1 MGGEGTEEIVMS
13 DPFGG
18 VYKKLVIK
26 DDKLV
31 GACLYGDTVDGSW
44 YFKLLRDGRSVSDI
58 RDKLMFGES
67 NIGDTG
73 HEGHSKA
80 ATMPDDAEVCGC
92 NGVTKGSICKAI
104 KEKGLFTLDE
114 VRKHTKASASCG
126 SCTGLVEQI
135 LMFTAGGDYSAT
147 PKLKAMC
154 GCTDHG
160 HQAVRDAI
168 RAAARGK
175 LLTIADTFKALDWKT
190 PNGCASCRPAV
201 NYYLIS
207 TWPKEARTTRK
218 AASSTSAATPTSRRT
233 APTA

>member
-1 MGGEGTEEIVMS
+1 MS

-80 ATMPDDAEVCGC
+80 AAMPDDAEVCGC
-92 NGVTKGSICKAI
+92 NGVNKGTICKAI
-104 KEKGLFTLDE
+104 KDKGLFTLDE
-114 VRKHTKASASCG
+114 VRKHTKASASLRLVHRPGRADPDVHRRRRLLGRAEEEGDVRLHRRTATRTCATR
-126 SCTGLVEQI
+126 SARQQAADASPTRVPQPGLAHAQR
-135 LMFTAGGDYSAT
+135 LRHLPPGDQLLPDLAPGPRRPRT
-147 PKLKAMC
+147 
-154 GCTDHG
+154 
-160 HQAVRDAI
+160 I
-168 RAAARGK
+168 RR
-175 LLTIADTFKALDWKT
+175 
-190 PNGCASCRPAV
+190 
-201 NYYLIS
+201 
-207 TWPKEARTTRK
+207 

-233 APTA
+233 APTR